1 MHGPLINDY
10 MPQKVDR
17 NINYKAKLDKV
28 FSEYIRLRDTSG
40 HSKDGYFKCISC
52 GQIKPYSQADCGHY
66 IGRQHM
72 ATRYNEI
79 NCNAQCRACNRFE
92 EGNKAGYRRSLV
104 QKYGEI
110 KILMLEA
117 AQKSTVK
124 ISGCEYEAMIKHY
137 RNKINDL
144 L

>member
-1 MHGPLINDY
+1 MITGKDN
-10 MPQKVDR
+10 MKKKVDL
-17 NINYKAKLDKV
+17 KAKLDKV
-28 FSEYIRLRDTSG
+28 FSEYIRLRDTAG
-40 HSKDGYFKCISC
+40 HTKDGYFRCISC

-92 EGNKAGYRRSLV
+92 EGNKAGYRRGLV

-124 ISGCEYEAMIKHY
+124 ISDCEYEAMIKY
-137 RNKINDL
+137 YKEEIKKL

>member
-1 MHGPLINDY
+1 MITGKDK
-10 MPQKVDR
+10 MKKKVDL
-17 NINYKAKLDKV
+17 KAKLDKV

-40 HSKDGYFKCISC
+40 HSKEGYFKCISC

-92 EGNKAGYRRSLV
+92 EGNKAGYRRGLV

-124 ISGCEYEAMIKHY
+124 ISDCEYEAMIKHY
-137 RNKINDL
+137 KNKIHDL

>member
-1 MHGPLINDY
+1 MITEKNKMSKKPNL
-10 MPQKVDR
+10 KV
-17 NINYKAKLDKV
+17 KLDNV
-28 FSEYIRLRDTSG
+28 FSEYIRLRDTAG
-40 HSKDGYFKCISC
+40 HSKEGYFRCISC

-79 NCNAQCRACNRFE
+79 NCNAQCKSCNRFE
-92 EGNKAGYRRSLV
+92 EGNKVGYRRGLV

-110 KILMLEA
+110 KTLMLEA

-124 ISGCEYEAMIKHY
+124 ISDCEYEAMIKHY
-137 RNKINDL
+137 KEEIKKL
-144 L
+144 I